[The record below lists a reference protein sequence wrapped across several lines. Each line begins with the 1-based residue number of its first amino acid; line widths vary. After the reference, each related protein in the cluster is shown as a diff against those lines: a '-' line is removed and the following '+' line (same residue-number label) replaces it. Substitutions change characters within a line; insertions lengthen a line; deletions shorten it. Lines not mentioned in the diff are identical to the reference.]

1 MATQITSEYIDTPGN
16 SAAAAAAW
24 RSGGKLS
31 LVARVLWDGLS
42 TISAHMQAPLVELR
56 SAEISTF
63 TIPEY
68 VADDG
73 FGN

>member
-16 SAAAAAAW
+16 SAAAAAW

-63 TIPEY
+63 TIIPE
-68 VADDG
+68 
-73 FGN
+73 